1 MTEQYP
7 SPVLSVIVP
16 VYKVEKYLETCVR
29 SLLDQRWKD
38 LEVILVDDG
47 SPDGCPD
54 LCEAFAAADPRVR
67 VVHKENAGLGLA
79 RNSGLDV
86 ASGEYVTFV
95 DSDDYVDTET
105 FSSLLE
111 RHSPFD
117 PDVIYY
123 RYGRFT
129 DTTRGRTVHSE
140 TCDHFSGDGVQELML
155 DMISAPVTSRRE
167 RVIECSACTA
177 IYRRSLLERY
187 SIRFHSERKLYS
199 EDMIFNLDFLSHA
212 DRAVYDHSV
221 LYFYRRNPSS
231 VTQAVNMSRCDMM
244 ERFNVFMAEAM
255 PEWGLS
261 AEQAGPRFSKL
272 VIGHARSELIH
283 ALSSKGQGKFK
294 HAFFRKVVGSPSLR
308 TRLSG
313 YPWQGYALY
322 QKAFYWAMRLKSY
335 PLAWG
340 LSNLKNSFK

>member
-111 RHSPFD
+111 RHSLFD

-140 TCDHFSGDGVQELML
+140 TERAVKPLNSGFTARLVRTGHFLPRASFFSFSFSGGT
-155 DMISAPVTSRRE
+155 SAFHFPV
-167 RVIECSACTA
+167 
-177 IYRRSLLERY
+177 RSLICL
-187 SIRFHSERKLYS
+187 HSSRA
-199 EDMIFNLDFLSHA
+199 A
-212 DRAVYDHSV
+212 DNA
-221 LYFYRRNPSS
+221 
-231 VTQAVNMSRCDMM
+231 
-244 ERFNVFMAEAM
+244 
-255 PEWGLS
+255 
-261 AEQAGPRFSKL
+261 
-272 VIGHARSELIH
+272 
-283 ALSSKGQGKFK
+283 
-294 HAFFRKVVGSPSLR
+294 
-308 TRLSG
+308 
-313 YPWQGYALY
+313 
-322 QKAFYWAMRLKSY
+322 
-335 PLAWG
+335 
-340 LSNLKNSFK
+340 